1 MDAIARQPSESNN
14 VRMNMIIAAAL
25 IEGVALIAIMGL
37 LTPDPGTL
45 FWMVIIF
52 GIVFFILAK
61 YAFPVITG
69 MVDKRKQYIDSS
81 LEAARQA
88 NEQLQQVKA
97 ESEALL
103 ARAHEEQTAILKE
116 ASATRDRII
125 AEARERARTEARKA
139 LDETRHQIAAEKESA
154 INDIRRQVAI
164 LSVDVAEKVLRKKLS
179 DDKEQLELVN
189 RLLDE
194 VKSNNDIE

>member
-1 MDAIARQPSESNN
+1 
-14 VRMNMIIAAAL
+14 
-25 IEGVALIAIMGL
+25 MGL

-154 INDIRRQVAI
+154 INIRRQVAI

>member
-1 MDAIARQPSESNN
+1 
-14 VRMNMIIAAAL
+14 
-25 IEGVALIAIMGL
+25 MGL

-116 ASATRDRII
+116 ASATASSPKHANGLAPKRGKLWMKP
-125 AEARERARTEARKA
+125 A
-139 LDETRHQIAAEKESA
+139 TR
-154 INDIRRQVAI
+154 
-164 LSVDVAEKVLRKKLS
+164 
-179 DDKEQLELVN
+179 
-189 RLLDE
+189 
-194 VKSNNDIE
+194 

>member
-1 MDAIARQPSESNN
+1 
-14 VRMNMIIAAAL
+14 
-25 IEGVALIAIMGL
+25 MGL

-88 NEQLQQVKA
+88 N
-97 ESEALL
+97 
-103 ARAHEEQTAILKE
+103 
-116 ASATRDRII
+116 
-125 AEARERARTEARKA
+125 
-139 LDETRHQIAAEKESA
+139 
-154 INDIRRQVAI
+154 DIRRQVAI

>member
-1 MDAIARQPSESNN
+1 
-14 VRMNMIIAAAL
+14 
-25 IEGVALIAIMGL
+25 MGL

-97 ESEALL
+97 ESEALGTRRADRHTERSFRH
-103 ARAHEEQTAILKE
+103 ARPHHRRSTRTGSHR
-116 ASATRDRII
+116 SA
-125 AEARERARTEARKA
+125 
-139 LDETRHQIAAEKESA
+139 ESFG
-154 INDIRRQVAI
+154 
-164 LSVDVAEKVLRKKLS
+164 
-179 DDKEQLELVN
+179 
-189 RLLDE
+189 
-194 VKSNNDIE
+194 

>member
-1 MDAIARQPSESNN
+1 
-14 VRMNMIIAAAL
+14 
-25 IEGVALIAIMGL
+25 MGL

-116 ASATRDRII
+116 ASATRDRI
-125 AEARERARTEARKA
+125 TEARKA

-194 VKSNNDIE
+194 VKSNNNIE

>member
-1 MDAIARQPSESNN
+1 
-14 VRMNMIIAAAL
+14 
-25 IEGVALIAIMGL
+25 MGL

-61 YAFPVITG
+61 YAFPVITE

-125 AEARERARTEARKA
+125 AEARELARTEARKA

>member
-1 MDAIARQPSESNN
+1 
-14 VRMNMIIAAAL
+14 
-25 IEGVALIAIMGL
+25 MGL
-37 LTPDPGTL
+37 LTPDPGAV

-52 GIVFFILAK
+52 GIVFFILAR

-69 MVDKRKQYIDSS
+69 MMEKRKQFIDSS

-88 NEQLQQVKA
+88 NEQLRHVKD

-103 ARAHEEQTAILKE
+103 VRAREEQTAILKE
-116 ASATRDRII
+116 ASAARDRII
-125 AEARERARTEARKA
+125 AEARERARNEARKT

-154 INDIRRQVAI
+154 INDIRRQVAM
-164 LSVDVAEKVLRKKLS
+164 LSVSVAEKVLRRKLS
-179 DDKEQLELVN
+179 DDKEQLDLVN

-194 VKSNNDIE
+194 VKSSDYTG

>member
-1 MDAIARQPSESNN
+1 
-14 VRMNMIIAAAL
+14 
-25 IEGVALIAIMGL
+25 MGL

-125 AEARERARTEARKA
+125 AEARKA

-194 VKSNNDIE
+194 VKSNNNIE